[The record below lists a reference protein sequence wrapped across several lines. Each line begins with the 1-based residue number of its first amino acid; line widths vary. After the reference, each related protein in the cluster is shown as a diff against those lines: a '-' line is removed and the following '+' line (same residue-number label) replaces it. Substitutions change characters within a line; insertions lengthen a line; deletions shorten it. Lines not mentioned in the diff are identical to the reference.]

1 MMPPTIATL
10 ADYARR
16 NLPNGISLKELY
28 RFVDYWNSHNP
39 KVWSDS
45 WRWQAALLSWHT
57 IDTPPAPIPAPQR
70 LASAVALA
78 LASD

>member
-1 MMPPTIATL
+1 MPPTIATL
-10 ADYARR
+10 AGYARR

-28 RFVDYWNSHNP
+28 RFVDYYNSHHP
-39 KVWSDS
+39 AVWQ
-45 WRWQAALLSWHT
+45 REPAWQAALNHWHAA
-57 IDTPPAPIPAPQR
+57 IPPAPIPPPQR